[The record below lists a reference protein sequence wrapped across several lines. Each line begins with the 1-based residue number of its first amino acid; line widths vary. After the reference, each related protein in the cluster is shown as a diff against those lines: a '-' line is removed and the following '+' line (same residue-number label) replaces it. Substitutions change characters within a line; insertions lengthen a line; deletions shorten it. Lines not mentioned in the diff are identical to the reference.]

1 MICLYMPQNISLS
14 SLMETPKKLLVF
26 LVVKQY
32 VAPSPKYGDTHAQNI
47 AVIKRDWGS
56 SSPISL

>member
-1 MICLYMPQNISLS
+1 
-14 SLMETPKKLLVF
+14 METPKKLLVF